1 MALLQS
7 KTRRSHLLFTNG
19 TQHGGRGKF
28 EEITPDSHR
37 AEGGKER
44 IEAIGTRHQ
53 GCLHRLYAG
62 GGCLGERGLRH
73 ELMNRICLKRSAHV
87 VPSIFPFQVRLM
99 LESKTADFFRVLIG
113 RYKAEMEKRKLLHNQ
128 LIELNGNIRVFYRI
142 RPQLGKITELP
153 ALEVDSMDT
162 GKQMTRN

>member
-1 MALLQS
+1 
-7 KTRRSHLLFTNG
+7 
-19 TQHGGRGKF
+19 
-28 EEITPDSHR
+28 
-37 AEGGKER
+37 
-44 IEAIGTRHQ
+44 
-53 GCLHRLYAG
+53 
-62 GGCLGERGLRH
+62 
-73 ELMNRICLKRSAHV
+73 
-87 VPSIFPFQVRLM
+87 M